1 MTKGT
6 PELFEGIRILDFTSN
21 LAGPHATLPMADLGA
36 EVVKVERPGFG
47 DDTRHLPGPI
57 GTSPWCFT
65 LCNHGKKSIEVD
77 LSDPEGVELIK
88 KMIPDFDVVIES
100 NRPGIMTKLGLGY
113 EDVKAVKEDII
124 YCSISAYGQT
134 GPLAKKPGY
143 DLILQGASGLIDT
156 NGDPAQAPQRMGI
169 YAGDEISALN
179 ARIAIGN
186 ALFYRERTGKGQYLD
201 ISIYEALANLQ
212 QGLEQYT
219 IFKQKGFTRMGNHDA
234 FLSPYG
240 VFRGKGDQAICICAP
255 SQKLWE
261 TMLDAMG
268 HPEFNE
274 DEDINTTTGRV
285 KNRAKMIER
294 VEGWLSEFD
303 DINEAVDILDAAGI
317 PVGKVKKCWELA
329 EDPQFIERGCLIK
342 NTTSPQAQ
350 AAGAPDHLVIR
361 NPEVTKYS
369 LTPRNDVH
377 DGVWAPELGE
387 HNHEI
392 MDAYMD
398 AKEVDRLIAK
408 WTAK

>member
-1 MTKGT
+1 MST

-21 LAGPHATLPMADLGA
+21 LAGPHATLPLANMGA

-57 GTSPWCFT
+57 GTQPWSFI
-65 LCNHGKKSIEVD
+65 LCNHGKKSVEVD
-77 LSDPEGVELIK
+77 LADPEGIELIK
-88 KMIPDFDVVIES
+88 KMVPDFDVVIES
-100 NRPGIMTKLGLGY
+100 NRPGIMKKLGLDY
-113 EDVKAVKEDII
+113 ESLRAVKNDII

-156 NGDPAQAPQRMGI
+156 NGDPTQPPQRMGL

-186 ALFYRERTGKGQYLD
+186 ALFYRERTGKGQYID
-201 ISIYEALANLQ
+201 VSIYECLANLQ

-219 IFKQKGFTRMGNHDA
+219 IFGNKNFTRMGNHDA

-240 VFRGKGDQAICICAP
+240 VFNGKNDQSICICAP

-261 TMLDAMG
+261 QMIAAMG
-268 HPEFNE
+268 HPEYN
-274 DEDINTTTGRV
+274 DESLELNSTTLRV
-285 KNRAKMIER
+285 KNRPKMIAL
-294 VEGWLSEFD
+294 VEKWLREFD
-303 DINEAVDILDAAGI
+303 DIDDAVTILDEAGV

-329 EDPQFIERGCLIK
+329 EDEQYLVRGGIIDK
-342 NTTSPQAQ
+342 ATSPQAQ
-350 AAGAPDHLVIR
+350 AAGAPATLKVRETEIS
-361 NPEVTKYS
+361 KYS
-369 LTPRNDVH
+369 LTPFNEARNA
-377 DGVWAPELGE
+377 VWAPELGE

-392 MDAYMD
+392 LDAYLG
-398 AKEVDRLIAK
+398 AEGVDRLIEK
-408 WTAK
+408 WTSR

>member
-1 MTKGT
+1 MAMDT
-6 PELFEGIRILDFTSN
+6 PELFEGVRILDFTSN
-21 LAGPHATLPMADLGA
+21 LAGPHATLPMADMGA

-47 DDTRHLPGPI
+47 DDTRHLPGVI

-77 LSDPEGVELIK
+77 LSDPEGVALIK
-88 KMIPDFDVVIES
+88 KMVVDYDVVIES
-100 NRPGIMTKLGLGY
+100 NRPGIMAKLGLGY
-113 EDVKAVKEDII
+113 EDLKAVKEDII

-156 NGDPAQAPQRMGI
+156 NGDPSQAPQRMGI

-186 ALFYRERTGKGQYLD
+186 ALYYRERTGKGQYLD

-219 IFKQKGFTRMGNHDA
+219 VFKSKGFTRMGNHDA

-240 VFRGKGDQAICICAP
+240 VFNGKDGQAICICAP

-261 TMLDAMG
+261 EMLGAMG
-268 HPEFNE
+268 HPEYND
-274 DEDINTTTGRV
+274 DEEINTTTGRV
-285 KNRAKMIER
+285 KNRTKMIDR
-294 VEGWLSEFD
+294 IEGWLREFD
-303 DINEAVDILDAAGI
+303 DINDAVKILDDAGI

-329 EDPQFIERGCLIK
+329 EDPQFIERGCLIE
-342 NTTSPQAQ
+342 NATSPQAQ
-350 AAGAPDHLVIR
+350 VAGAPEHLVIR
-361 NPEVTKYS
+361 NPETTKYS
-369 LTPRNDVH
+369 LTPRNESH
-377 DGVWAPELGE
+377 NAVWAPELGE
-387 HNHEI
+387 HNHEVL
-392 MDAYMD
+392 DAYLG
-398 AKEVDRLIAK
+398 AEEVDRLLDK
-408 WTAK
+408 WTGK